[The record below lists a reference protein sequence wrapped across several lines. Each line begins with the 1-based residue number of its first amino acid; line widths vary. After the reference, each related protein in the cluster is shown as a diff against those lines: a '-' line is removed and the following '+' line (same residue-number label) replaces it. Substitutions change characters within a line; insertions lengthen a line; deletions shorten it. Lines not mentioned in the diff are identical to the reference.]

1 MSAIAR
7 VLHERGVTVTGSDRS
22 RSRYAEALER
32 AGIRVTY
39 GHRREVVRGA
49 DVVLASAAVPDDDV
63 ELVEARSLGI
73 PVLHRTDFWG
83 QLTKGYEILAVAG
96 SHGKTTTS
104 GLLTWIL
111 ERAGAAPTFIIGA
124 DLLDFDANARAGSGP
139 HFVVEADE
147 YGMAFLGLFPH
158 VAIVTNI
165 EHDHPDQFKTRTEVQ
180 AAFQAFAD
188 QIQDV
193 LIYNLDDPGAA
204 ALEVPGRGRVSF
216 GFSEGADWRA
226 DDIRPNQAGGSDFLV
241 VRQGEVLGLARIRLP
256 GRHNVLNA
264 LSALAAADHVG
275 VSFADAREALTE
287 FHGARRRLEVLG
299 RAGGVTVIDDYAHH
313 PTEIRASL
321 LALRARYPGAR
332 LWAVFQPHTFS
343 RTRAFLGQ
351 WGSALGEADQI
362 LVTPIFAA
370 REAPDASIDSGQ
382 VAGEVQDRPSR
393 SVDSLEHAA
402 ETLVGEVQAGD
413 VVVTLSA
420 GDGNRVGELLLQAL
434 KGEGGEQDG

>member
-1 MSAIAR
+1 M
-7 VLHERGVTVTGSDRS
+7 
-22 RSRYAEALER
+22 
-32 AGIRVTY
+32 
-39 GHRREVVRGA
+39 
-49 DVVLASAAVPDDDV
+49 LASAAVPDDDV
-63 ELVEARSLGI
+63 ELVEARTLGI

-83 QLTKGYEILAVAG
+83 QLTKGYEVLAVAG

-158 VAIVTNI
+158 VAIVTNV
-165 EHDHPDQFKTRTEVQ
+165 EHDHPDQFKTRAEVQ

-193 LIYNLDDPGAA
+193 LIYNLDDPGAS
-204 ALEVPGRGRVSF
+204 ALDVPGRGRVSF
-216 GFSEGADWRA
+216 GLSEGADWRA
-226 DDIRPNQAGGSDFLV
+226 DEIRPNQAGGSDFLV
-241 VRQGEVLGLARIRLP
+241 VRKGEVLGLARIRLP

-264 LSALAAADHVG
+264 LSALATADHVG

-299 RAGGVTVIDDYAHH
+299 KAGDVTVIDDYAHH

-332 LWAVFQPHTFS
+332 LWAVFQPHTYS

-370 REAPDASIDSGQ
+370 REAPDGSIDSGQ

-434 KGEGGEQDG
+434 KGKGGVQDG